1 MQHSKISR
9 SVFPVILIALLV
21 AFFAVPLH
29 AQQATKIS
37 GTVTGQYVKGEEF
50 SVGDTPDHTI
60 ALSQWTGVNKSTG
73 ASPYMDGSKISEV
86 SFYDLVKGNGNAQG
100 YITVASGADT
110 TMAHGEGKMITTSA
124 KDQAGPK
131 HEGKWTF
138 IYGTGKY
145 KGISG
150 SGTYEGASTS
160 DTSFAVNWKGEY
172 SLGK

>member
-1 MQHSKISR
+1 MRHSKTSQL
-9 SVFPVILIALLV
+9 VFPVIFMALFV
-21 AFFAVPLH
+21 VFIAVPLH

-37 GTVTGQYVKGEEF
+37 GTVTGQYVKGEQF
-50 SVGDTPDHTI
+50 SLGDSPDHTI
-60 ALSQWTGVNKSTG
+60 ALSQWTGANKNTG
-73 ASPYMDGSKISEV
+73 DNSYMDGSSISEV

-100 YITVASGADT
+100 YITFASGADT
-110 TMAHGEGKMITTSA
+110 TMAHWEGKMITTSA

-150 SGTYEGASTS
+150 SGTYEGNSTS
-160 DTSFAVNWKGEY
+160 DKSFEVNWKGEY
-172 SLGK
+172 TLGK